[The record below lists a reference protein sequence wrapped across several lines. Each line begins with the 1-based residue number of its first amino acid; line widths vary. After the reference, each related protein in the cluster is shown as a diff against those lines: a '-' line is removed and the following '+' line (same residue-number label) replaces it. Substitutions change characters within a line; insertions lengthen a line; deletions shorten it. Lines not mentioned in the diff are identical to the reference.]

1 MKNILLTVLAS
12 TVTAG
17 TLLGQTDA
25 NHYEVT
31 SPDSK
36 LKAVITRT
44 ADGKIQYAVVLD
56 KDTVLQPSDLGLNT
70 SIGDFR
76 SGLRI
81 VKASEAQTVSD
92 SYSLTNGKKKDFS
105 FSANEQTFSI
115 QDKDNR
121 PAWDITFHVDN
132 NNVAF
137 RYLVHQRKGRSGDR
151 MACLVNDESSEFVL
165 PVGTTTYIC
174 PQMTPQTGFARTAPS
189 YETYYEYGAEMGKNG
204 HGRGYTFPALFKTP
218 SAWGM
223 LCETGVD
230 GNYCASRL
238 ECKENHYKVAYPE
251 ATEFGGV
258 GTSAPGLMLPA
269 YTPWRTITVGRDL
282 APIAETSIMWDLVKE
297 Q

>member
-17 TLLGQTDA
+17 TLLGQTDT

-92 SYSLTNGKKKDFS
+92 SYSLTNGKKKDF
-105 FSANEQTFSI
+105 
-115 QDKDNR
+115 R
-121 PAWDITFHVDN
+121 LMMPIT
-132 NNVAF
+132 
-137 RYLVHQRKGRSGDR
+137 
-151 MACLVNDESSEFVL
+151 
-165 PVGTTTYIC
+165 
-174 PQMTPQTGFARTAPS
+174 TGWS
-189 YETYYEYGAEMGKNG
+189 
-204 HGRGYTFPALFKTP
+204 
-218 SAWGM
+218 
-223 LCETGVD
+223 
-230 GNYCASRL
+230 
-238 ECKENHYKVAYPE
+238 
-251 ATEFGGV
+251 
-258 GTSAPGLMLPA
+258 
-269 YTPWRTITVGRDL
+269 
-282 APIAETSIMWDLVKE
+282 
-297 Q
+297 